1 MGDDDIPGSRPD
13 MATPDV
19 GGSITFDFD
28 GHVRKVEVDVQIPG
42 SSGDPAHVEWSPG
55 EHDPASPADPGWM
68 PNFSDPN
75 APTYN
80 PLPVPP
86 GWHRDPV
93 TGIDSPDLHLPTSGD
108 APASE
113 PGDYP
118 TPSSDE
124 MPA

>member
-93 TGIDSPDLHLPTSGD
+93 TGIDSPDLHLPASGD